1 MLIEHT
7 KICFYMKFKLDLLS
21 MFLFAIFYLK
31 RAKKSQQ
38 RQKRYRTIKKGTQAE
53 TLFLISAGLGTFM
66 HLSSHTVDAIKKLC
80 FLLQQDLWKPPN
92 TVRS

>member
-38 RQKRYRTIKKGTQAE
+38 RQKRYRTIKKGSKGSQ
-53 TLFLISAGLGTFM
+53 
-66 HLSSHTVDAIKKLC
+66 K
-80 FLLQQDLWKPPN
+80 DLDGN
-92 TVRS
+92 TTE